1 MTGVFWVIEGLL
13 GVFCEEHRPEELC
26 LCMDVVCTHGSF
38 CFIAG
43 VGGLLTLELSG
54 CCAAQRISRLSQT
67 GFTRVYKDSGLG
79 V

>member
-1 MTGVFWVIEGLL
+1 
-13 GVFCEEHRPEELC
+13 
-26 LCMDVVCTHGSF
+26 MDVVCTHGSF

-43 VGGLLTLELSG
+43 VGGLLRLELSR
-54 CCAAQRISRLSQT
+54 CCAAKRISRLSQT